1 MAATATIQ
9 TRVDKESKEQA
20 KIILSQLNI
29 TLSEAIAM
37 YLKQII
43 FHRGIPFELK
53 IPTSV
58 TAQTIKKI
66 DEGKELH
73 KVNNADELFEEL
85 EK

>member
-20 KIILSQLNI
+20 KEILSRLNI

-43 FHRGIPFELK
+43 YHRGIPFELK
-53 IPTSV
+53 IPNSV
-58 TAQTIKKI
+58 TSQTIKDI
-66 DEGKELH
+66 GEGKNLH
-73 KVNNADELFEEL
+73 KTDTTDKLFEEL

>member
-20 KIILSQLNI
+20 KLILSQLNI

-43 FHRGIPFELK
+43 YHKGIPFELK
-53 IPTSV
+53 IPNSV
-58 TAQTIKKI
+58 TAQTIKDIK
-66 DEGKELH
+66 EGKDLH
-73 KVNNADELFEEL
+73 KADSADKLFEEL

>member
-20 KIILSQLNI
+20 KIILSHLNI

-43 FHRGIPFELK
+43 YHRGIPFELK
-53 IPTSV
+53 IPNSV
-58 TAQTIKKI
+58 TSQTIRNI
-66 DEGKELH
+66 DEGKGLH
-73 KVNNADELFEEL
+73 KVDSVDKLFEEL
-85 EK
+85 DK